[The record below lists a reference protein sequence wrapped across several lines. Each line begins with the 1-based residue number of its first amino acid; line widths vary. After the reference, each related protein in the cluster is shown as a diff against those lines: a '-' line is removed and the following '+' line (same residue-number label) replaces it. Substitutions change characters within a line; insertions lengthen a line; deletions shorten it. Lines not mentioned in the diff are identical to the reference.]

1 MSCPAWS
8 HKNAEALAD
17 AHRRV
22 LTVLVVHVLPF
33 ASCLAAFAQG
43 SFHNLRLQQ
52 WVPCEGYVP
61 LMATTLM
68 PGT

>member
-8 HKNAEALAD
+8 HRNAEALAD

-22 LTVLVVHVLPF
+22 LMVLVAHVLALALCF
-33 ASCLAAFAQG
+33 AVFAQG

-52 WVPCEGYVP
+52 WVPCEGYMP
-61 LMATTLM
+61 LTATTLM